1 MSPVRDDLTV
11 RLFRA
16 MYAEFDLRTI
26 GGIHVVVP
34 RGTPWFAGHSLGV
47 IARQISEY
55 EYPHTG
61 QPPGDDSP
69 ADPESAGAWA
79 EPSA

>member
-1 MSPVRDDLTV
+1 MRPRRDELTV

-16 MYAEFDLRTI
+16 MYADFDLRTV

-34 RGTPWFAGHSLGV
+34 RGTPWFAGHSLGE

-55 EYPHTG
+55 EHPHG
-61 QPPGDDSP
+61 DQPPVDSSPDP
-69 ADPESAGAWA
+69 APGSQDPTA
-79 EPSA
+79 